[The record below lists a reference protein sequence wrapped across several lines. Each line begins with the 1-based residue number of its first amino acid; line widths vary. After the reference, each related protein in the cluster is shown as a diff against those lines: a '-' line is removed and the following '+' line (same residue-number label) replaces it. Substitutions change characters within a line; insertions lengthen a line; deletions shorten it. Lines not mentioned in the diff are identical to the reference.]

1 MKVIFM
7 NIDTQNDFMNKDGA
21 LYVEGA
27 KSIKKNLQNLSNAA
41 KKFNITIV
49 NTADYHGKDTK
60 EISDKPDF
68 KTTFP
73 PHCMA
78 GTDGAEF
85 IAETCPNCT
94 YGENYYICGWDNK
107 TVNFEILQRAKNIV
121 IQKDKFDVFE
131 GNPHT
136 SSILSCLSPTIVIV
150 YGVTTQICVNF
161 AVLGL
166 VERLYKVIVAEDAI
180 KGLPSLPEDD
190 VIRSWKK
197 EGVILRN
204 TNFIIDEFLV

>member
-1 MKVIFM
+1 MKVIFW
-7 NIDTQNDFMNKDGA
+7 NVDSQKDFINKDGA

-27 KSIKKNLQNLSNAA
+27 ELIKKNLQKLTNAA
-41 KKFNITIV
+41 KKFNIIVV
-49 NTADYHGKDTK
+49 NTADYHGKDTE

-85 IAETCPNCT
+85 IPETCPNCN
-94 YGENYYICGWDNK
+94 YGDNYYICGWNNEK
-107 TVNFEILQRAKNIV
+107 INFSVLERARNII

-131 GNPHT
+131 GNKHT
-136 SSILSCLSPTIVIV
+136 SNILEFLSPTIVIV
-150 YGVTTQICVNF
+150 YGVATNVCVNL

-166 VERLYKVIVAEDAI
+166 EKRNYRIIVVEDAI
-180 KGLPSLPEDD
+180 KELPNLPLKELKEN
-190 VIRSWKK
+190 WAKK
-197 EGVILRN
+197 GVLLRD
-204 TNFIIDEFLV
+204 TDFIVNDFLI